1 MVAVVYGP
9 SMTARTGLR
18 VPGWALVSAVAAP
31 VSMIGEWILAD
42 SRQQSFDAVGEDPP
56 TDHRD
61 GRSHSGH
68 EGPTG
73 HPEASARSH
82 RWTVHDSDHWGGVC
96 IWRPTT
102 SWCRSRL
109 DDLRMSSVQA
119 LRGVLGRSRD
129 RDSVGSGRL
138 CESIAVGDDPVEI
151 LAGTVGDPPREV
163 VGADPCALRSEGPSH
178 LRTGRM
184 LGARTW

>member
-1 MVAVVYGP
+1 MIHG
-9 SMTARTGLR
+9 
-18 VPGWALVSAVAAP
+18 AVAPDAASALI
-31 VSMIGEWILAD
+31 VSPTASNDCCHEPA
-42 SRQQSFDAVGEDPP
+42 RVHP

-82 RWTVHDSDHWGGVC
+82 RRTVHDSDHWGGVC

-109 DDLRMSSVQA
+109 DDLRMSSVSP
-119 LRGVLGRSRD
+119 LREVLARSRD

-138 CESIAVGDDPVEI
+138 CESIVVGDDSEQPRTPGP
-151 LAGTVGDPPREV
+151 LPTPPREV
-163 VGADPCALRSEGPSH
+163 VGADPVSYTH
-178 LRTGRM
+178 LT
-184 LGARTW
+184 

>member
-31 VSMIGEWILAD
+31 VSMIGGWILAD

-73 HPEASARSH
+73 HPEACLLY
-82 RWTVHDSDHWGGVC
+82 TSDAA
-96 IWRPTT
+96 
-102 SWCRSRL
+102 
-109 DDLRMSSVQA
+109 DEE
-119 LRGVLGRSRD
+119 
-129 RDSVGSGRL
+129 DSVDLGGRR
-138 CESIAVGDDPVEI
+138 II
-151 LAGTVGDPPREV
+151 KKK
-163 VGADPCALRSEGPSH
+163 
-178 LRTGRM
+178 
-184 LGARTW
+184 